1 MPTGYDFCGW
11 ASKNDLLCSDG
22 RTIRRGAFASD
33 DGKKV
38 PMVYQHQHTSIDN
51 VLGHAILENRNE
63 GMYAYCY
70 LNESDT
76 GKMAKELVRHGD
88 ICAMSIYANKLKQ
101 IGNDVVHGEIKEVSL
116 VLAAANPGAAI
127 ESVVLEHSDGSTE
140 EEAIIYSGEDT
151 QYKIMSHAETM
162 PVETSTQTSSDKT
175 VNDVLNGMSEAKKN
189 VLYYMLAKVSETDE
203 EAEDD
208 DVIEDSD
215 IRHADVSGGRTIQDI
230 FDTFT
235 SDEKKVAFF
244 LIGKAI
250 EESGSMAQSDI
261 PNIDD
266 ESEENDTMKHNVFE
280 NNQIENDETVLSHAE
295 IEEIFRDAKQYG
307 TLKNSALAHG
317 VENIAHSNLVP
328 VQTYGVANIE
338 YLFPDAK
345 TVTPTP
351 ELVKRNDDWV
361 SKVMRSVH
369 RTPFSRIKS
378 TAANLTEDEARAKGY
393 IKGKLKKEEVFSL
406 LKRTTEPT
414 TIYKKQRLDRDDV
427 VDITDFDVVAWIKSE
442 MRMMLNEEIARAIL
456 IGDGRLTS
464 SDDKIPEDHIRPVA
478 FDSELY
484 TVPIEVTVA
493 AEATDNDKAKAIIR
507 SIIKGR
513 KEYKGSGNPVMY
525 TTEDIL
531 TDMLLMEDK
540 MGRIIYDSVTKL
552 ATALRV
558 SEIVTVPVMEGL
570 KDSEGNAV
578 IAVIVNLADYN
589 VGADRGGEVNMFD
602 DFDIDFNAMKYLIET
617 RCSGALTKPY
627 SAMVVKTK
635 VNGTV

>member
-51 VLGHAILENRNE
+51 VLGHAILENRDE

-151 QYKIMSHAETM
+151 QYEILSHAET
-162 PVETSTQTSSDKT
+162 PTQTSSDKT
-175 VNDVLNGMSEAKKN
+175 VNDILNGMSEAKKN

-235 SDEKKVAFF
+235 PDEKKVAFF

-250 EESGSMAQSDI
+250 EESGSMEQSDI

-266 ESEENDTMKHNVFE
+266 ESEENETMKHNVFE
-280 NNQIENDETVLSHAE
+280 NNQVDNDETVLSHAE

-307 TLKNSALAHG
+307 TLKRSVEAHG
-317 VENIAHSNLVP
+317 VESISHSAEGP
-328 VQTYGVANIE
+328 DPYGVVNIG

-345 TVTPTP
+345 TVTTTP
-351 ELVKRNDDWV
+351 EFIKRNDDWV
-361 SKVMRSVH
+361 SKVMGSVH

-393 IKGKLKKEEVFSL
+393 ITGKLKKEEVFSL

-414 TIYKKQRLDRDDV
+414 TIYKKQKLDRDDV
-427 VDITDFDVVAWIKSE
+427 IDITDFDVVAWIKSE

-464 SDDKIPEDHIRPVA
+464 SEDKIPEDHIRPVA
-478 FDSELY
+478 FDSPLY
-484 TVPIEVTVA
+484 TIPIEVTLNGSL
-493 AEATDNDKAKAIIR
+493 NDDANTKEIIR

-525 TTEDIL
+525 TTEDTL

-570 KDSEGNAV
+570 KDSQGYDI

-589 VGADRGGEVNMFD
+589 VGADRGGEINMFD
-602 DFDIDFNAMKYLIET
+602 DFDIDYNAMKYLIET

-627 SAMVVKTK
+627 SAMVIKTK
-635 VNGTV
+635 LEGGGV

>member
-51 VLGHAILENRNE
+51 VLGHAILENRDE

-151 QYKIMSHAETM
+151 QYKILSHAET
-162 PVETSTQTSSDKT
+162 PTQTSSDKT
-175 VNDVLNGMSEAKKN
+175 VNDILNGMSEAKKN

-244 LIGKAI
+244 LIGQAI
-250 EESGSMAQSDI
+250 KESGSMEQSDI

-295 IEEIFRDAKQYG
+295 IEEIFRDTKQYG

-317 VENIAHSNLVP
+317 V
-328 VQTYGVANIE
+328 TNIE

-351 ELVKRNDDWV
+351 ELIKRNDDWV
-361 SKVMRSVH
+361 SKVMGSVH

-378 TAANLTEDEARAKGY
+378 TAANLTEEDARAKGY
-393 IKGKLKKEEVFSL
+393 MKGKLKKDEVFSL

-414 TIYKKQRLDRDDV
+414 TIYKKQKLDRDDV

-493 AEATDNDKAKAIIR
+493 AQATDDDKAKAIIR

-525 TTEDIL
+525 TTEDVL

-540 MGRIIYDSVTKL
+540 MGRVVYDSVTKL

-570 KDSEGNAV
+570 KDSENNAV

-602 DFDIDFNAMKYLIET
+602 DFDIDYNAMKYLIET

-627 SAMVVKTK
+627 SALAVKLKTA
-635 VNGTV
+635 GA

>member
-51 VLGHAILENRNE
+51 VLGHAILENRDE

-151 QYKIMSHAETM
+151 QYKILSHAES
-162 PVETSTQTSSDKT
+162 STQTSSDKT
-175 VNDVLNGMSEAKKN
+175 VNDILNNMSEAKKN

-244 LIGKAI
+244 LIGQAI
-250 EESGSMAQSDI
+250 KESGSMEQSDI

-295 IEEIFRDAKQYG
+295 IEEIFRDTKQYG

-317 VENIAHSNLVP
+317 V
-328 VQTYGVANIE
+328 TNIE

-351 ELVKRNDDWV
+351 ELIKRNDDWV
-361 SKVMRSVH
+361 SKVMGAVH

-378 TAANLTEDEARAKGY
+378 TAANLTEEDARAKGY
-393 IKGKLKKEEVFSL
+393 MKGKLKKDEVFSL

-414 TIYKKQRLDRDDV
+414 TIYKKQKLDRDDV

-493 AEATDNDKAKAIIR
+493 AQATDDDKAKAIIR

-525 TTEDIL
+525 TTEDVL

-540 MGRIIYDSVTKL
+540 MGRVVYDSVTKL

-570 KDSEGNAV
+570 KDSENNAV

-602 DFDIDFNAMKYLIET
+602 DFDIDYNAMKYLIET

-627 SAMVVKTK
+627 SALAVKLKTA
-635 VNGTV
+635 GA

>member
-51 VLGHAILENRNE
+51 VLGHAILENRDE

-151 QYKIMSHAETM
+151 QYKILSHAET
-162 PVETSTQTSSDKT
+162 PTQTSSDKT
-175 VNDVLNGMSEAKKN
+175 VNDILNGMSEAKKN

-235 SDEKKVAFF
+235 PDEKKVAFF

-250 EESGSMAQSDI
+250 EESGSMEQSDI

-266 ESEENDTMKHNVFE
+266 ESEENETMKHNVFE
-280 NNQIENDETVLSHAE
+280 NNQVDNDETVLSHAE
-295 IEEIFRDAKQYG
+295 IEEIFRDTKQYG

-317 VENIAHSNLVP
+317 V
-328 VQTYGVANIE
+328 TNIE

-351 ELVKRNDDWV
+351 ELIKRNDDWV
-361 SKVMRSVH
+361 SKVMGAVH

-414 TIYKKQRLDRDDV
+414 TIYKKQKLDRDDV
-427 VDITDFDVVAWIKSE
+427 IDITDFDVVAWIKSE

-484 TVPIEVTVA
+484 TVPVEVTVA
-493 AEATDNDKAKAIIR
+493 AQATDDDKAKAIIR

-525 TTEDIL
+525 TTEDTL

-540 MGRIIYDSVTKL
+540 MGRVVYDSVTKL

-602 DFDIDFNAMKYLIET
+602 DFDIDYNAMKYLIET

-627 SAMVVKTK
+627 SALAVKLKTA
-635 VNGTV
+635 GA

>member
-51 VLGHAILENRNE
+51 VLGHAILENRDE

-151 QYKIMSHAETM
+151 QYKILSHAES
-162 PVETSTQTSSDKT
+162 STQTSSDKT
-175 VNDVLNGMSEAKKN
+175 VNDILNNMSEAKKN

-235 SDEKKVAFF
+235 PDEKKVAFF

-250 EESGSMAQSDI
+250 EESGSMEQSDI

-280 NNQIENDETVLSHAE
+280 NNQINNDETVLSHAE
-295 IEEIFRDAKQYG
+295 IEEIFRDTKQYG

-317 VENIAHSNLVP
+317 I
-328 VQTYGVANIE
+328 TNIE

-351 ELVKRNDDWV
+351 ELIKRNDDWV
-361 SKVMRSVH
+361 SKVMGSVH

-378 TAANLTEDEARAKGY
+378 TAANLTEDDARAKGY
-393 IKGKLKKEEVFSL
+393 MKGKLKKDEVFSL

-414 TIYKKQRLDRDDV
+414 TIYKKQKLDRDDV

-493 AEATDNDKAKAIIR
+493 AQATDDDKAKAIIR

-525 TTEDIL
+525 TTEDTL

-540 MGRIIYDSVTKL
+540 MGRVVYDSVTKL

-602 DFDIDFNAMKYLIET
+602 DFDIDYNAMKYLIET

-627 SAMVVKTK
+627 SALAVKLKTA
-635 VNGTV
+635 GA

>member
-51 VLGHAILENRNE
+51 VLGHAILENRDE

-151 QYKIMSHAETM
+151 QYKILSHAES
-162 PVETSTQTSSDKT
+162 STQTSSDKT
-175 VNDVLNGMSEAKKN
+175 VNDILNNMSEAKKN

-244 LIGKAI
+244 LIGQAI
-250 EESGSMAQSDI
+250 KESGSMEQSDI

-280 NNQIENDETVLSHAE
+280 NNQFNNDETVLSHAE
-295 IEEIFRDAKQYG
+295 IEEIFRDTKQYG

-317 VENIAHSNLVP
+317 I
-328 VQTYGVANIE
+328 TNIE
-338 YLFPDAK
+338 YLFPDAT

-351 ELVKRNDDWV
+351 ELIKRNDDWV
-361 SKVMRSVH
+361 SKVMGAVH

-393 IKGKLKKEEVFSL
+393 IKGNLKKDEVFSL

-414 TIYKKQRLDRDDV
+414 TIYKKQKLDRDDV

-484 TVPIEVTVA
+484 TVPVEVTVA
-493 AEATDNDKAKAIIR
+493 AQATDDDKAKAIIR

-525 TTEDIL
+525 TTEDTL

-540 MGRIIYDSVTKL
+540 MGRVVYDSVTKL

-570 KDSEGNAV
+570 KDAQGNAV

-602 DFDIDFNAMKYLIET
+602 DFDIDYNAMKYLIET

-627 SAMVVKTK
+627 SALAVKLKTA
-635 VNGTV
+635 GA

>member
-151 QYKIMSHAETM
+151 QYKILSHAES
-162 PVETSTQTSSDKT
+162 STQTSSDKT
-175 VNDVLNGMSEAKKN
+175 VNDILNNMSEAKKN

-244 LIGKAI
+244 LIGQAIKA
-250 EESGSMAQSDI
+250 SGSMEQSDI

-280 NNQIENDETVLSHAE
+280 NNQINNDETVLSHAE
-295 IEEIFRDAKQYG
+295 IEEIFRDTKQYG

-317 VENIAHSNLVP
+317 V
-328 VQTYGVANIE
+328 TNIE
-338 YLFPDAK
+338 YLFPDAT

-351 ELVKRNDDWV
+351 ELIKRNDDWV
-361 SKVMRSVH
+361 GKVMGAVH

-393 IKGKLKKEEVFSL
+393 IKGNLKKDEVFSL

-414 TIYKKQRLDRDDV
+414 TIYKKQKLDRDDV

-484 TVPIEVTVA
+484 TVPVEVTVA
-493 AEATDNDKAKAIIR
+493 TGATDDDKAKAIIR

-525 TTEDIL
+525 TTEDTL

-540 MGRIIYDSVTKL
+540 MGRVVYDSVTKL

-570 KDSEGNAV
+570 KDSQGNAV

-602 DFDIDFNAMKYLIET
+602 DFDIDYNAMKYLIET

-627 SAMVVKTK
+627 SALAVKLKTA
-635 VNGTV
+635 GA

>member
-51 VLGHAILENRNE
+51 VLGHAILENRDE

-151 QYKIMSHAETM
+151 QYKILSHAES
-162 PVETSTQTSSDKT
+162 STQTSSDKT
-175 VNDVLNGMSEAKKN
+175 VNDILNNMSEAKKN

-244 LIGKAI
+244 LIGQAI
-250 EESGSMAQSDI
+250 KESGSMEQSDI

-280 NNQIENDETVLSHAE
+280 NNQINNAETVLSHAE
-295 IEEIFRDAKQYG
+295 IEEIFRDTKQYG

-317 VENIAHSNLVP
+317 I
-328 VQTYGVANIE
+328 TNIE

-351 ELVKRNDDWV
+351 ELIKRNDDWV
-361 SKVMRSVH
+361 SKVMGAVH

-378 TAANLTEDEARAKGY
+378 TAANLTEEDARAKGY
-393 IKGKLKKEEVFSL
+393 MKGKLKKDEVFSL

-414 TIYKKQRLDRDDV
+414 TIYKKQKLDRDDV

-493 AEATDNDKAKAIIR
+493 AQATDDDKAKAIIR

-525 TTEDIL
+525 TTEDVL

-540 MGRIIYDSVTKL
+540 MGRVVYDSVTKL

-570 KDSEGNAV
+570 KDSENNAV

-602 DFDIDFNAMKYLIET
+602 DFDIDYNAMKYLIET

-627 SAMVVKTK
+627 SALAVKLKTA
-635 VNGTV
+635 GA

>member
-51 VLGHAILENRNE
+51 VLGHAILENRDE

-151 QYKIMSHAETM
+151 QYKILSHAES
-162 PVETSTQTSSDKT
+162 STQTSSDKT
-175 VNDVLNGMSEAKKN
+175 VNDILNNMSEAKKN

-235 SDEKKVAFF
+235 PDEKKVAFF

-250 EESGSMAQSDI
+250 EESGSMEQSDI

-266 ESEENDTMKHNVFE
+266 ESEENETMKHNVFE
-280 NNQIENDETVLSHAE
+280 NNQVDNDETVLSHAE
-295 IEEIFRDAKQYG
+295 IEEIFRDTKQYG

-317 VENIAHSNLVP
+317 I
-328 VQTYGVANIE
+328 TNIE

-351 ELVKRNDDWV
+351 ELIKRNDDWV
-361 SKVMRSVH
+361 SKVMGSVH

-378 TAANLTEDEARAKGY
+378 SAANLTEDDARAKGY
-393 IKGKLKKEEVFSL
+393 MKGKLKKDEVFSL

-414 TIYKKQRLDRDDV
+414 TIYKKQKLDRDDV

-493 AEATDNDKAKAIIR
+493 AQATDDDKAKAIIR

-525 TTEDIL
+525 TTEDTL

-540 MGRIIYDSVTKL
+540 MGRVVYDSVTKL

-602 DFDIDFNAMKYLIET
+602 DFDIDYNAMKYLIET

-627 SAMVVKTK
+627 SALAVKLKTA
-635 VNGTV
+635 GA

>member
-51 VLGHAILENRNE
+51 VLGHAILENRDE

-151 QYKIMSHAETM
+151 QYKILSHAES
-162 PVETSTQTSSDKT
+162 STQTSSDKT
-175 VNDVLNGMSEAKKN
+175 VNDILNNMSEAKKN

-244 LIGKAI
+244 LIGQAI
-250 EESGSMAQSDI
+250 KESGSMEQSDI

-280 NNQIENDETVLSHAE
+280 NNQINNDETVLSHAE
-295 IEEIFRDAKQYG
+295 IEEIFRDTKQYG

-317 VENIAHSNLVP
+317 V
-328 VQTYGVANIE
+328 TNIE
-338 YLFPDAK
+338 YLFPDAT

-351 ELVKRNDDWV
+351 ELIKRNDDWV
-361 SKVMRSVH
+361 SKVMGSVH

-378 TAANLTEDEARAKGY
+378 TAANLTEEDARAKGY
-393 IKGKLKKEEVFSL
+393 MKGKLKKDEVFSL

-414 TIYKKQRLDRDDV
+414 TIYKKQKLDRDDV

-484 TVPIEVTVA
+484 TVPVEVTVA
-493 AEATDNDKAKAIIR
+493 AQATDDDKAKAIIR

-525 TTEDIL
+525 TTEDVL

-540 MGRIIYDSVTKL
+540 MGRVVYDSVTKL

-602 DFDIDFNAMKYLIET
+602 DFDIDYNAMKYLIET

-627 SAMVVKTK
+627 SALAVKLKTA
-635 VNGTV
+635 GA

>member
-51 VLGHAILENRNE
+51 VLGHAILENRDE

-162 PVETSTQTSSDKT
+162 SVETSTKTSSDKT
-175 VNDVLNGMSEAKKN
+175 VNDILNGMSEAKKN

-235 SDEKKVAFF
+235 PDEKKVAFF

-250 EESGSMAQSDI
+250 EESGSMEQSDI

-266 ESEENDTMKHNVFE
+266 ESEENETMKHNVFE

-295 IEEIFRDAKQYG
+295 IDEIFRDTKQYG

-317 VENIAHSNLVP
+317 V
-328 VQTYGVANIE
+328 TNIE

-351 ELVKRNDDWV
+351 ELIKGNDDWV

-378 TAANLTEDEARAKGY
+378 TAANLTEDDARAKGY
-393 IKGKLKKEEVFSL
+393 MKGKLKKDEVFSL

-414 TIYKKQRLDRDDV
+414 TIYKKQKLDRDDV

-484 TVPIEVTVA
+484 TVPIHVTVSA
-493 AEATDNDKAKAIIR
+493 KDTDDDKTKAIIR

-525 TTEDIL
+525 TTEDVL

-540 MGRIIYDSVTKL
+540 MGRVVYDSVTKL

-558 SEIVTVPVMEGL
+558 SEIVTVPAMEDL
-570 KDSEGNAV
+570 TDSEGNFV

-602 DFDIDFNAMKYLIET
+602 DFDIDYNAMKYLIET

-627 SAMVVKTK
+627 SALVVKLK
-635 VNGTV
+635 VTTPIG

>member
-51 VLGHAILENRNE
+51 VLGHAILENRDE

-151 QYKIMSHAETM
+151 QYKILSHAES
-162 PVETSTQTSSDKT
+162 STQTSSDKT
-175 VNDVLNGMSEAKKN
+175 VNDILNNMSEAKKN

-235 SDEKKVAFF
+235 SDEKKVAFY

-266 ESEENDTMKHNVFE
+266 ESEENETMKHNVFE
-280 NNQIENDETVLSHAE
+280 NNQVDNNETVLSHAE
-295 IEEIFRDAKQYG
+295 IEEIFRDTKQYG

-317 VENIAHSNLVP
+317 V
-328 VQTYGVANIE
+328 TNIE

-351 ELVKRNDDWV
+351 ELIKRNDDWV
-361 SKVMRSVH
+361 SKVMGSVH

-378 TAANLTEDEARAKGY
+378 TAANLTEEDARAKGY
-393 IKGKLKKEEVFSL
+393 MKGKLKKDEVFSL

-414 TIYKKQRLDRDDV
+414 TIYKKQKLDRDDV

-493 AEATDNDKAKAIIR
+493 AQATDDDKAKAIIR

-525 TTEDIL
+525 TTEDVL

-540 MGRIIYDSVTKL
+540 MGRVVYDSVTKL

-570 KDSEGNAV
+570 KDSENNAV

-602 DFDIDFNAMKYLIET
+602 DFDIDYNAMKYLIET

-627 SAMVVKTK
+627 SALAVKLKTA
-635 VNGTV
+635 GA

>member
-51 VLGHAILENRNE
+51 VLGHAILENRDE

-151 QYKIMSHAETM
+151 QYKIMSHAET
-162 PVETSTQTSSDKT
+162 PTQTSSDKT
-175 VNDVLNGMSEAKKN
+175 VNDILNGMSEAKKN

-235 SDEKKVAFF
+235 SDEKKVAFY

-250 EESGSMAQSDI
+250 EESGSMEQSDI

-295 IEEIFRDAKQYG
+295 IEEIFRDTKQYG

-317 VENIAHSNLVP
+317 V
-328 VQTYGVANIE
+328 TNIE

-351 ELVKRNDDWV
+351 ELIKRNDDWV
-361 SKVMRSVH
+361 SKVMGAVH

-378 TAANLTEDEARAKGY
+378 TAANLTEEDARAKGY
-393 IKGKLKKEEVFSL
+393 MKGKLKKDEVFSL

-414 TIYKKQRLDRDDV
+414 TIYKKQKLDRDDV

-493 AEATDNDKAKAIIR
+493 AQATDDDKAKAIIR

-525 TTEDIL
+525 TTEDVL

-540 MGRIIYDSVTKL
+540 MGRVVYDSVTKL

-570 KDSEGNAV
+570 KDSAGNAV

-602 DFDIDFNAMKYLIET
+602 DFDIDYNAMKYLIET

-627 SAMVVKTK
+627 SALAVKLK
-635 VNGTV
+635 AAGA

>member
-51 VLGHAILENRNE
+51 VLGHAILENRDE

-151 QYKIMSHAETM
+151 QYKILSHAET
-162 PVETSTQTSSDKT
+162 PAQTSSDKT
-175 VNDVLNGMSEAKKN
+175 VNDILNSMSEAKKN

-203 EAEDD
+203 EAENDD
-208 DVIEDSD
+208 TIEDSD

-235 SDEKKVAFF
+235 PDEKKVAFF

-250 EESGSMAQSDI
+250 EESGSMEQSDI

-266 ESEENDTMKHNVFE
+266 ESEENETMKHNVFE
-280 NNQIENDETVLSHAE
+280 NNQVDNDETVLSHAE
-295 IEEIFRDAKQYG
+295 IEEIFRDTKQYG

-317 VENIAHSNLVP
+317 V
-328 VQTYGVANIE
+328 TNIE

-351 ELVKRNDDWV
+351 ELIKRNDDWV
-361 SKVMRSVH
+361 SKVMGSVH

-414 TIYKKQRLDRDDV
+414 TIYKKQKLDRDDV
-427 VDITDFDVVAWIKSE
+427 IDITDFDVVAWIKSE

-484 TVPIEVTVA
+484 TVPVEVTVA
-493 AEATDNDKAKAIIR
+493 TGATDDDKAKAIIR

-525 TTEDIL
+525 TTEDTL

-540 MGRIIYDSVTKL
+540 MGRVVYDSVTKL

-570 KDSEGNAV
+570 KDPEGNAV

-602 DFDIDFNAMKYLIET
+602 DFDIDYNAMKYLIET

-627 SAMVVKTK
+627 SALAVKLKTA
-635 VNGTV
+635 GA

>member
-51 VLGHAILENRNE
+51 VLGHAILENRDE

-151 QYKIMSHAETM
+151 QYKILSHAES
-162 PVETSTQTSSDKT
+162 STQTSSDKT
-175 VNDVLNGMSEAKKN
+175 VNDILNNMSEAKKN

-235 SDEKKVAFF
+235 PDEKKVAFF

-250 EESGSMAQSDI
+250 EESGSMEQSDI

-280 NNQIENDETVLSHAE
+280 NNQINNDETVLSHAE
-295 IEEIFRDAKQYG
+295 IEEIFRDTKQYG

-317 VENIAHSNLVP
+317 I
-328 VQTYGVANIE
+328 TNIE

-351 ELVKRNDDWV
+351 ELIKRNDDWV
-361 SKVMRSVH
+361 SKVMGAVH

-378 TAANLTEDEARAKGY
+378 TAANLTEEDARAKGY
-393 IKGKLKKEEVFSL
+393 MKGKLKKDEVFSL

-414 TIYKKQRLDRDDV
+414 TIYKKQKLDRDDV

-493 AEATDNDKAKAIIR
+493 AQATDDDKAKAIIR

-525 TTEDIL
+525 TTEDVL

-540 MGRIIYDSVTKL
+540 MGRVVYDSVTKL

-570 KDSEGNAV
+570 KDSENNAV

-602 DFDIDFNAMKYLIET
+602 DFDIDYNAMKYLIET

-627 SAMVVKTK
+627 SALAVKLKTA
-635 VNGTV
+635 GA

>member
-51 VLGHAILENRNE
+51 VLGHAILENRDE

-151 QYKIMSHAETM
+151 QYKILSHAET
-162 PVETSTQTSSDKT
+162 PAQTSSDKT
-175 VNDVLNGMSEAKKN
+175 VNDILNNMSEAKKN

-244 LIGKAI
+244 LIGQAI
-250 EESGSMAQSDI
+250 KESGSMEQSDI

-280 NNQIENDETVLSHAE
+280 NNQVDNDETVLSHAE
-295 IEEIFRDAKQYG
+295 IEEIFRDTKQYG

-317 VENIAHSNLVP
+317 I
-328 VQTYGVANIE
+328 TNIE

-351 ELVKRNDDWV
+351 ELIKRNDDWV
-361 SKVMRSVH
+361 SKVMGSVH

-378 TAANLTEDEARAKGY
+378 SAANLTEDDARAKGY
-393 IKGKLKKEEVFSL
+393 MKGKLKKDEVFSL

-414 TIYKKQRLDRDDV
+414 TIYKKQKLDRDDV

-493 AEATDNDKAKAIIR
+493 AQATDDDKAKAIIR

-525 TTEDIL
+525 TTEDTL

-540 MGRIIYDSVTKL
+540 MGRVVYDSVTKL

-602 DFDIDFNAMKYLIET
+602 DFDIDYNAMKYLIET

-627 SAMVVKTK
+627 SALAVKLKTA
-635 VNGTV
+635 GA

>member
-51 VLGHAILENRNE
+51 VLGHAILENRDE

-151 QYKIMSHAETM
+151 QYKILSHAET
-162 PVETSTQTSSDKT
+162 PAQTSSDKT
-175 VNDVLNGMSEAKKN
+175 VNDILNGMSEAKKN

-244 LIGKAI
+244 LIGQAI
-250 EESGSMAQSDI
+250 KESGSMEQSDI

-295 IEEIFRDAKQYG
+295 IEEIFRDTKQYG

-317 VENIAHSNLVP
+317 V
-328 VQTYGVANIE
+328 TNIE

-351 ELVKRNDDWV
+351 ELIKRNDDWV
-361 SKVMRSVH
+361 SKVMGAVH

-414 TIYKKQRLDRDDV
+414 TIYKKQKLDRDDV

-493 AEATDNDKAKAIIR
+493 AQATDDDKAKAIIR

-525 TTEDIL
+525 TTEDTL

-540 MGRIIYDSVTKL
+540 MGRVVYDSVTKL

-570 KDSEGNAV
+570 KDSLGNAV

-602 DFDIDFNAMKYLIET
+602 DFDIDYNAMKYLIET

-627 SAMVVKTK
+627 SALAVKLKTA
-635 VNGTV
+635 GA

>member
-22 RTIRRGAFASD
+22 RTIRRGAFAGD

-38 PMVYQHQHTSIDN
+38 PMVYQHQHTSINN
-51 VLGHAILENRNE
+51 VLGHAILENRDE

-70 LNESDT
+70 LNQNDN
-76 GKMAKELVRHGD
+76 GKMAKELIRHGD

-101 IGNDVVHGEIKEVSL
+101 IGNDVIHGEIKEVSL

-140 EEAIIYSGEDT
+140 EEAVIYSGEDT
-151 QYKIMSHAETM
+151 QYEILSHAD
-162 PVETSTQTSSDKT
+162 TSTQTSTDKT
-175 VNDVLNGMSEAKKN
+175 VNDILNGMSEAKKN

-203 EAEDD
+203 EAENDD
-208 DVIEDSD
+208 TIEDSD

-235 SDEKKVAFF
+235 PDEKKVAFF

-250 EESGSMAQSDI
+250 EESGSMEQSDI

-266 ESEENDTMKHNVFE
+266 ESEENETMKHNVFE
-280 NNQIENDETVLSHAE
+280 NNQVDNDETILSHAE
-295 IEEIFRDAKQYG
+295 IEEIFRDTKQYG

-317 VENIAHSNLVP
+317 VENI
-328 VQTYGVANIE
+328 E

-351 ELVKRNDDWV
+351 ELIKRNDDWV
-361 SKVMRSVH
+361 SKVMGAVH

-414 TIYKKQRLDRDDV
+414 TIYKKQKLDRDDV

-484 TVPIEVTVA
+484 TVPVEVTVA
-493 AEATDNDKAKAIIR
+493 TGATDDDKAKAIIR

-525 TTEDIL
+525 TTEDTL

-540 MGRIIYDSVTKL
+540 MGRVVYDSVTKL

-602 DFDIDFNAMKYLIET
+602 DFDIDYNAMKYLIET

-627 SAMVVKTK
+627 SALAVKLKTA
-635 VNGTV
+635 GA

>member
-51 VLGHAILENRNE
+51 VLGHAILENRDE

-151 QYKIMSHAETM
+151 QYKIMSHAET
-162 PVETSTQTSSDKT
+162 PTQTSSDKT
-175 VNDVLNGMSEAKKN
+175 VNDILNGMSEEKKN

-244 LIGKAI
+244 LIGQAI
-250 EESGSMAQSDI
+250 KESGSMEQSDI

-280 NNQIENDETVLSHAE
+280 NNQINNDETVLSHAE
-295 IEEIFRDAKQYG
+295 IEEIFRDTKQYG

-317 VENIAHSNLVP
+317 I
-328 VQTYGVANIE
+328 TNIE
-338 YLFPDAK
+338 YLFPDAT

-351 ELVKRNDDWV
+351 ELIKRNDDWV
-361 SKVMRSVH
+361 SKVMGSVH

-378 TAANLTEDEARAKGY
+378 TAANLTEEDARAKGY
-393 IKGKLKKEEVFSL
+393 MKGKLKKDEVFSL

-414 TIYKKQRLDRDDV
+414 TIYKKQKLDRDDV

-493 AEATDNDKAKAIIR
+493 AQATDDDKAKAIIR

-525 TTEDIL
+525 TTEDVL

-540 MGRIIYDSVTKL
+540 MGRVVYDSVTKL

-570 KDSEGNAV
+570 KDSENNAV

-602 DFDIDFNAMKYLIET
+602 DFDIDYNAMKYLIET

-627 SAMVVKTK
+627 SALAVKLKTA
-635 VNGTV
+635 GA

>member
-51 VLGHAILENRNE
+51 VLGHAILENRDE

-151 QYKIMSHAETM
+151 QYKILSHAET
-162 PVETSTQTSSDKT
+162 PTQTSSDKT
-175 VNDVLNGMSEAKKN
+175 VNDILNGMSEAKKN

-203 EAEDD
+203 EAENDD
-208 DVIEDSD
+208 TIEDSD

-235 SDEKKVAFF
+235 PDEKKVAFF

-250 EESGSMAQSDI
+250 EESGSMEQSDI

-295 IEEIFRDAKQYG
+295 IEEIFRDTKQYG

-317 VENIAHSNLVP
+317 V
-328 VQTYGVANIE
+328 TNIE

-351 ELVKRNDDWV
+351 ELIKRNDDWV
-361 SKVMRSVH
+361 SKVMGAVH

-378 TAANLTEDEARAKGY
+378 TAANLTEEDARAKGY
-393 IKGKLKKEEVFSL
+393 MKGKLKKDEVFSL

-414 TIYKKQRLDRDDV
+414 TIYKKQKLDRDDV

-484 TVPIEVTVA
+484 TVPVEVTVA
-493 AEATDNDKAKAIIR
+493 AEATDDDKAKAIIR

-525 TTEDIL
+525 TTEDVL

-540 MGRIIYDSVTKL
+540 MGRVVYDSVTKL

-602 DFDIDFNAMKYLIET
+602 DFDIDYNAMKYLIET

-627 SAMVVKTK
+627 SALAVKLMAPGK
-635 VNGTV
+635 

>member
-22 RTIRRGAFASD
+22 RTIRRGAFAGD

-38 PMVYQHQHTSIDN
+38 PMVYQHQHTSINN
-51 VLGHAILENRNE
+51 VLGHAILENRDE
-63 GMYAYCY
+63 GVYAYCY
-70 LNESDT
+70 LNQNDN
-76 GKMAKELVRHGD
+76 GKMAKELIRHGD

-101 IGNDVVHGEIKEVSL
+101 IGNDVIHGEIKEVSL

-151 QYKIMSHAETM
+151 QYEILSHADT
-162 PVETSTQTSSDKT
+162 PTQTSTDKT
-175 VNDVLNGMSEAKKN
+175 VNEILNGMSEAKKN

-203 EAEDD
+203 EAENDD
-208 DVIEDSD
+208 TIEDSD

-235 SDEKKVAFF
+235 PDEKKVAFF

-250 EESGSMAQSDI
+250 EESGSMEQSDI

-295 IEEIFRDAKQYG
+295 IDEIFRDTKQYG

-317 VENIAHSNLVP
+317 I
-328 VQTYGVANIE
+328 TNIE

-351 ELVKRNDDWV
+351 ELIKRNDDWV
-361 SKVMRSVH
+361 SKVMGAVH

-378 TAANLTEDEARAKGY
+378 TAANLTEEDARAKGY
-393 IKGKLKKEEVFSL
+393 MKGKLKKDEVFSL

-414 TIYKKQRLDRDDV
+414 TIYKKQKLDRDDV

-493 AEATDNDKAKAIIR
+493 AQATDDDKAKAIIR

-525 TTEDIL
+525 TTEDVL

-540 MGRIIYDSVTKL
+540 MGRVVYDSVTKL

-570 KDSEGNAV
+570 KDSENNAV

-602 DFDIDFNAMKYLIET
+602 DFDIDYNAMKYLIET

-627 SAMVVKTK
+627 SALAVKLKTA
-635 VNGTV
+635 GA

>member
-51 VLGHAILENRNE
+51 VLGHAILENRDE

-151 QYKIMSHAETM
+151 QYKILSHAET
-162 PVETSTQTSSDKT
+162 PAQTSSDKT
-175 VNDVLNGMSEAKKN
+175 VNDILNGMSEAKKN

-250 EESGSMAQSDI
+250 EESGSMEQSDI

-280 NNQIENDETVLSHAE
+280 NNQVDNDETVLSHAE
-295 IEEIFRDAKQYG
+295 IEEIFRDTKQYG

-317 VENIAHSNLVP
+317 I
-328 VQTYGVANIE
+328 TNIE

-345 TVTPTP
+345 TVTTTP
-351 ELVKRNDDWV
+351 ELIKRNDDWV
-361 SKVMRSVH
+361 SKVMGAVH
-369 RTPFSRIKS
+369 HTPFSRIKS

-414 TIYKKQRLDRDDV
+414 TIYKKQKLDRDDV

-484 TVPIEVTVA
+484 TVPVEVTVA
-493 AEATDNDKAKAIIR
+493 AQATDDDKAKAIIR

-525 TTEDIL
+525 TTEDTL

-540 MGRIIYDSVTKL
+540 MGRVVYDSVTKL

-602 DFDIDFNAMKYLIET
+602 DFDIDYNAMKYLIET

-627 SAMVVKTK
+627 SALAVKLK
-635 VNGTV
+635 AAGA

>member
-38 PMVYQHQHTSIDN
+38 PMVYQHKHTSIDN
-51 VLGHAILENRNE
+51 VLGHAILENRDE

-151 QYKIMSHAETM
+151 QYKILSHAES
-162 PVETSTQTSSDKT
+162 STQTSSDKT
-175 VNDVLNGMSEAKKN
+175 VNDILNNMSEAKKN

-244 LIGKAI
+244 LIGQAI
-250 EESGSMAQSDI
+250 KESGSMEQSDI

-266 ESEENDTMKHNVFE
+266 ESEENDIMKHNVFE

-295 IEEIFRDAKQYG
+295 IEEIFRDTKQYG

-317 VENIAHSNLVP
+317 I
-328 VQTYGVANIE
+328 TNIE

-351 ELVKRNDDWV
+351 ELIKRNDDWV
-361 SKVMRSVH
+361 SKVMGAVH

-393 IKGKLKKEEVFSL
+393 IKGTLKKEEVFSL

-414 TIYKKQRLDRDDV
+414 TIYKKQKLDRDDV

-478 FDSELY
+478 FDSALY
-484 TVPIEVTVA
+484 TVPVEVTVA
-493 AEATDNDKAKAIIR
+493 AQATDDDKAKAIIR

-525 TTEDIL
+525 TTEDTL

-540 MGRIIYDSVTKL
+540 MGRVVYDSVTKL

-602 DFDIDFNAMKYLIET
+602 DFDIDYNAMKYLIET

-627 SAMVVKTK
+627 SALAVKLKTA
-635 VNGTV
+635 GA

>member
-51 VLGHAILENRNE
+51 VLGHAILENRDE

-151 QYKIMSHAETM
+151 QYKILSHAES
-162 PVETSTQTSSDKT
+162 STQTSSDKT
-175 VNDVLNGMSEAKKN
+175 VNDILNNMSEAKKN

-208 DVIEDSD
+208 DMIEDSD

-244 LIGKAI
+244 LIGQAI
-250 EESGSMAQSDI
+250 KESGSMEQSDI

-280 NNQIENDETVLSHAE
+280 NNQINNDETVLSHAE
-295 IEEIFRDAKQYG
+295 IEEIFRDTKQYG

-317 VENIAHSNLVP
+317 I
-328 VQTYGVANIE
+328 TNIE

-351 ELVKRNDDWV
+351 ELIKRNDDWV
-361 SKVMRSVH
+361 SKVMGAVH

-378 TAANLTEDEARAKGY
+378 TAANLTEDDARAKGY
-393 IKGKLKKEEVFSL
+393 IKGNLKKDEVFSL

-414 TIYKKQRLDRDDV
+414 TIYKKQKLDRDDV

-493 AEATDNDKAKAIIR
+493 AQATDDDKAKAIIR

-525 TTEDIL
+525 TTEDVL

-540 MGRIIYDSVTKL
+540 MGRVVYDSVTKL

-558 SEIVTVPVMEGL
+558 REIVTVPVMEGL
-570 KDSEGNAV
+570 KDSQGNAV

-602 DFDIDFNAMKYLIET
+602 DFDIDYNAMKYLIET

-627 SAMVVKTK
+627 SALAVKLKTA
-635 VNGTV
+635 GA

>member
-51 VLGHAILENRNE
+51 VLGHAILENRDE

-101 IGNDVVHGEIKEVSL
+101 IGNDVIHGEIKEVSL

-151 QYKIMSHAETM
+151 QYKILSHAD
-162 PVETSTQTSSDKT
+162 TSTQTPTDKT

-203 EAEDD
+203 EAENDD
-208 DVIEDSD
+208 TIEDSD

-235 SDEKKVAFF
+235 PDEKKVAFF

-250 EESGSMAQSDI
+250 EESGSMEQSDI

-266 ESEENDTMKHNVFE
+266 ESEENETMKHNVFE
-280 NNQIENDETVLSHAE
+280 NNQVDNDETVLSHAE
-295 IEEIFRDAKQYG
+295 IEEIFRDTKQYG

-317 VENIAHSNLVP
+317 V
-328 VQTYGVANIE
+328 TNIE

-351 ELVKRNDDWV
+351 ELIKRNDDWV
-361 SKVMRSVH
+361 SKVMGSVH

-378 TAANLTEDEARAKGY
+378 SAANLTEDDARAKGY
-393 IKGKLKKEEVFSL
+393 MKGKLKKDEVFSL

-414 TIYKKQRLDRDDV
+414 TIYKKQKLDRDDV

-493 AEATDNDKAKAIIR
+493 AQATDDDKAKAIIR

-525 TTEDIL
+525 TTEDVL

-540 MGRIIYDSVTKL
+540 MGRVVYDSVTKL

-602 DFDIDFNAMKYLIET
+602 DFDIDYNAMKYLIET

-627 SAMVVKTK
+627 SALAVKLKTA
-635 VNGTV
+635 GA

>member
-51 VLGHAILENRNE
+51 VLGHAILENRDE

-151 QYKIMSHAETM
+151 QYKILSHAES
-162 PVETSTQTSSDKT
+162 STQTSSDKT
-175 VNDVLNGMSEAKKN
+175 VNDILNNMSEAKKN

-244 LIGKAI
+244 LIGQAI
-250 EESGSMAQSDI
+250 KESGSMEQSDI

-280 NNQIENDETVLSHAE
+280 NNQINNDETVLSHAE
-295 IEEIFRDAKQYG
+295 IEEIFRDTKQYG

-317 VENIAHSNLVP
+317 I
-328 VQTYGVANIE
+328 TNIE

-351 ELVKRNDDWV
+351 ELIKRNDDWV
-361 SKVMRSVH
+361 SKVMGAVH

-378 TAANLTEDEARAKGY
+378 TAANLTEEDARAKGY
-393 IKGKLKKEEVFSL
+393 MKGKLKKDEVFSL

-414 TIYKKQRLDRDDV
+414 TIYKKQKLDRDDV

-484 TVPIEVTVA
+484 TVPVEVTVA
-493 AEATDNDKAKAIIR
+493 AQATDDDKAKAIIR

-525 TTEDIL
+525 TTEDTL

-540 MGRIIYDSVTKL
+540 MGRVVYDSVTKL

-570 KDSEGNAV
+570 KDSEGNAI

-602 DFDIDFNAMKYLIET
+602 DFDIDYNAMKYLIET

-627 SAMVVKTK
+627 SALAVKLKTA
-635 VNGTV
+635 GA

>member
-51 VLGHAILENRNE
+51 VLGHAILENRDE

-70 LNESDT
+70 LNDSDT

-151 QYKIMSHAETM
+151 QYKILSHAES
-162 PVETSTQTSSDKT
+162 STQTSSDKT
-175 VNDVLNGMSEAKKN
+175 VNDILNNMSEAKKN
-189 VLYYMLAKVSETDE
+189 VLYYMLARVSETDE

-244 LIGKAI
+244 LIGQAI
-250 EESGSMAQSDI
+250 KESGSMEQSDI

-280 NNQIENDETVLSHAE
+280 NNQINNDETVLSHAE
-295 IEEIFRDAKQYG
+295 IEEIFRDTKQYG

-317 VENIAHSNLVP
+317 I
-328 VQTYGVANIE
+328 TNIE
-338 YLFPDAK
+338 YLFPDAT

-351 ELVKRNDDWV
+351 ELIKRNDDWV
-361 SKVMRSVH
+361 SKVMGAVH

-393 IKGKLKKEEVFSL
+393 IKGTLKKDEVFSL

-414 TIYKKQRLDRDDV
+414 TIYKKQKLDRDDV

-484 TVPIEVTVA
+484 TVPVEVTVA
-493 AEATDNDKAKAIIR
+493 AQATDDDKAKAIIR

-525 TTEDIL
+525 TTEDTL

-540 MGRIIYDSVTKL
+540 MGRVVYDSVTKL

-570 KDSEGNAV
+570 KDSAGNAV

-602 DFDIDFNAMKYLIET
+602 DFDIDYNAMKYLIET

-627 SAMVVKTK
+627 SALAVKLKTA
-635 VNGTV
+635 GA

>member
-51 VLGHAILENRNE
+51 VLGHAILENRDE

-151 QYKIMSHAETM
+151 QYKILSHAES
-162 PVETSTQTSSDKT
+162 STQTSSDKT
-175 VNDVLNGMSEAKKN
+175 VNDILNNMSEAKKN

-244 LIGKAI
+244 LIGQAI
-250 EESGSMAQSDI
+250 KESGSMEQSDI

-280 NNQIENDETVLSHAE
+280 NNQFNNDETVLSHAE
-295 IEEIFRDAKQYG
+295 IEEIFRDTKQYG

-317 VENIAHSNLVP
+317 VES
-328 VQTYGVANIE
+328 IE

-351 ELVKRNDDWV
+351 ELIKRNDDWV
-361 SKVMRSVH
+361 SKVMGAVH

-393 IKGKLKKEEVFSL
+393 IKGTLKKEEVFSL

-414 TIYKKQRLDRDDV
+414 TIYKKQKLDRDDV

-478 FDSELY
+478 FDSALY

-493 AEATDNDKAKAIIR
+493 AQATDDDKAKAIIR

-525 TTEDIL
+525 TTEDTL

-540 MGRIIYDSVTKL
+540 MGRVVYDSVTKL

-570 KDSEGNAV
+570 KDSAGNAV

-602 DFDIDFNAMKYLIET
+602 DFDIDYNAMKYLIET

-627 SAMVVKTK
+627 SALAVKLKTA
-635 VNGTV
+635 GA

>member
-22 RTIRRGAFASD
+22 RTIRRGAFAGD

-38 PMVYQHQHTSIDN
+38 PMVYQHQHTSINN
-51 VLGHAILENRNE
+51 VLGHAILENRDE

-70 LNESDT
+70 LNQNDN
-76 GKMAKELVRHGD
+76 GKTAKELIRHGD

-101 IGNDVVHGEIKEVSL
+101 IGNDVIHGEIKEVSL

-151 QYKIMSHAETM
+151 QYEILSHAD
-162 PVETSTQTSSDKT
+162 TSTQTSTDKT
-175 VNDVLNGMSEAKKN
+175 INEILNGMSEAKKN

-235 SDEKKVAFF
+235 PDEKKVAFF

-250 EESGSMAQSDI
+250 EESGSMEQSDI

-280 NNQIENDETVLSHAE
+280 NNQINNDETVLSHAE
-295 IEEIFRDAKQYG
+295 IEEIFRDTKQYG

-317 VENIAHSNLVP
+317 V
-328 VQTYGVANIE
+328 TNIE
-338 YLFPDAK
+338 YLFPDAT

-351 ELVKRNDDWV
+351 ELIKRNDDWV
-361 SKVMRSVH
+361 SKVMGSVH

-378 TAANLTEDEARAKGY
+378 TAANLTEEDARAKGY
-393 IKGKLKKEEVFSL
+393 IKGNLKKDEVFSL

-414 TIYKKQRLDRDDV
+414 TIYKKQKLDRDDV

-478 FDSELY
+478 FDSALY
-484 TVPIEVTVA
+484 TVPVEVTVA
-493 AEATDNDKAKAIIR
+493 TGATDDDKAKAIIR

-525 TTEDIL
+525 TTEDVL

-540 MGRIIYDSVTKL
+540 MGRVVYDSVTKL

-602 DFDIDFNAMKYLIET
+602 DFDIDYNAMKYLIET

-627 SAMVVKTK
+627 SALAVKLKTA
-635 VNGTV
+635 GA

>member
-51 VLGHAILENRNE
+51 VLGHAILENRDE

-151 QYKIMSHAETM
+151 QYKILSHAET
-162 PVETSTQTSSDKT
+162 PTQTSSDKT
-175 VNDVLNGMSEAKKN
+175 VNDILNGMSEAKKN

-244 LIGKAI
+244 LIGQAI
-250 EESGSMAQSDI
+250 KESGSMEQSDI

-295 IEEIFRDAKQYG
+295 IEEIFRDTKQYG

-317 VENIAHSNLVP
+317 VENI
-328 VQTYGVANIE
+328 E

-351 ELVKRNDDWV
+351 ELIKRNDDWV
-361 SKVMRSVH
+361 SKVMGAVH

-393 IKGKLKKEEVFSL
+393 IKGNLKKDEVFSL

-414 TIYKKQRLDRDDV
+414 TIYKKQKLDRDDV

-484 TVPIEVTVA
+484 TVPVEVTVA
-493 AEATDNDKAKAIIR
+493 TGATDDDKAKAIIR

-525 TTEDIL
+525 TTEDTL

-540 MGRIIYDSVTKL
+540 MGRVVYDSVTKL

-570 KDSEGNAV
+570 KDSQGNAV

-602 DFDIDFNAMKYLIET
+602 DFDIDYNAMKYLIET

-627 SAMVVKTK
+627 SALAVKLKTA
-635 VNGTV
+635 GA

>member
-51 VLGHAILENRNE
+51 VLGHAILENRDE

-151 QYKIMSHAETM
+151 QYKILSHAET
-162 PVETSTQTSSDKT
+162 PTQTSSDKT
-175 VNDVLNGMSEAKKN
+175 VNDILNGMSEAKKN

-235 SDEKKVAFF
+235 PDEKKVAFF

-250 EESGSMAQSDI
+250 EESGSMEQSDI

-266 ESEENDTMKHNVFE
+266 ESEENETMKHNVFE
-280 NNQIENDETVLSHAE
+280 NNQVDNDETVLSHAE
-295 IEEIFRDAKQYG
+295 IEEIFRDTKQYG

-317 VENIAHSNLVP
+317 I
-328 VQTYGVANIE
+328 TNIE

-351 ELVKRNDDWV
+351 ELIKRNDDWV
-361 SKVMRSVH
+361 SKVMGAVH

-393 IKGKLKKEEVFSL
+393 ITGKLKKEEVFSL

-414 TIYKKQRLDRDDV
+414 TIYKKQKLDRDDV
-427 VDITDFDVVAWIKSE
+427 IDITDFDVVAWIKSE

-478 FDSELY
+478 FDSALY
-484 TVPIEVTVA
+484 TVPVEVTVA
-493 AEATDNDKAKAIIR
+493 TGATDDDKAKAIIR

-525 TTEDIL
+525 TTEDTL

-540 MGRIIYDSVTKL
+540 MGRVVYDSVTKL

-602 DFDIDFNAMKYLIET
+602 DFDIDYNAMKYLIET

-627 SAMVVKTK
+627 SALAVKLKTA
-635 VNGTV
+635 GA

>member
-51 VLGHAILENRNE
+51 VLGHAILENRDE

-151 QYKIMSHAETM
+151 QYKILSHAES
-162 PVETSTQTSSDKT
+162 STQTSSDKT
-175 VNDVLNGMSEAKKN
+175 VNDILNNMSEAKKN

-244 LIGKAI
+244 LIGQAI
-250 EESGSMAQSDI
+250 KESGSMEQSDI

-280 NNQIENDETVLSHAE
+280 NNQINNDETVLSHAE
-295 IEEIFRDAKQYG
+295 IEEIFRDTKQYG

-317 VENIAHSNLVP
+317 I
-328 VQTYGVANIE
+328 TNIE

-351 ELVKRNDDWV
+351 ELIKRNDDWV
-361 SKVMRSVH
+361 SKVMGSVH

-378 TAANLTEDEARAKGY
+378 TAANLTEEDARAKGY
-393 IKGKLKKEEVFSL
+393 MKGKLKKDEVFSL

-414 TIYKKQRLDRDDV
+414 TIYKKQKLDRDDV

-484 TVPIEVTVA
+484 TVPVEVTVA
-493 AEATDNDKAKAIIR
+493 AQATDDDKAKAIIR

-525 TTEDIL
+525 TTEDTL

-540 MGRIIYDSVTKL
+540 MGRVVYDSVTKL

-570 KDSEGNAV
+570 KDPEGNAV

-602 DFDIDFNAMKYLIET
+602 DFDIDYNAMKYLIET

-627 SAMVVKTK
+627 SALAVKLKTA
-635 VNGTV
+635 GA

>member
-51 VLGHAILENRNE
+51 VLGHAILENRDE

-151 QYKIMSHAETM
+151 QYKILSHAES
-162 PVETSTQTSSDKT
+162 STQTSSDKT
-175 VNDVLNGMSEAKKN
+175 VNDILNNMSEAKKN

-244 LIGKAI
+244 LIGQAI
-250 EESGSMAQSDI
+250 KESGSMEQSDI

-280 NNQIENDETVLSHAE
+280 NNQINNDETVLSHAE
-295 IEEIFRDAKQYG
+295 IEEIFRDTKQYG

-317 VENIAHSNLVP
+317 I
-328 VQTYGVANIE
+328 TNIE

-351 ELVKRNDDWV
+351 ELIKRNDDWV
-361 SKVMRSVH
+361 SKVMGSVH

-378 TAANLTEDEARAKGY
+378 TAANLTEEDARAKGY
-393 IKGKLKKEEVFSL
+393 MKGKLKKDEVFSL

-414 TIYKKQRLDRDDV
+414 TIYKKQKLDRDDV

-484 TVPIEVTVA
+484 TVPVEVTVA
-493 AEATDNDKAKAIIR
+493 AQATDDDKAKAIIR

-525 TTEDIL
+525 TTEDTL

-540 MGRIIYDSVTKL
+540 MGRVVYDSVTKL

-570 KDSEGNAV
+570 RDPEGNAV

-602 DFDIDFNAMKYLIET
+602 DFDIDYNAMKYLIET

-627 SAMVVKTK
+627 SALAVKLKTA
-635 VNGTV
+635 GA

>member
-51 VLGHAILENRNE
+51 VLGHAILENRDE

-151 QYKIMSHAETM
+151 QYKILSHAET
-162 PVETSTQTSSDKT
+162 PAQTSSDKT
-175 VNDVLNGMSEAKKN
+175 VNDILNGMSEAKKN

-235 SDEKKVAFF
+235 PDEKKVAFF

-250 EESGSMAQSDI
+250 EESGSMEQSDI

-266 ESEENDTMKHNVFE
+266 ESEENETMKHNVFE
-280 NNQIENDETVLSHAE
+280 NNQVDNDETVLSHAE
-295 IEEIFRDAKQYG
+295 IEEIFRDTKQYG

-317 VENIAHSNLVP
+317 I
-328 VQTYGVANIE
+328 TNIE

-351 ELVKRNDDWV
+351 ELIKRNDDWV
-361 SKVMRSVH
+361 SKVMGSVH

-414 TIYKKQRLDRDDV
+414 TIYKKQKLDRDDV
-427 VDITDFDVVAWIKSE
+427 IDITDFDVVAWIKSE

-484 TVPIEVTVA
+484 TVPVEVTVA
-493 AEATDNDKAKAIIR
+493 TGATDDDKAKAIIR

-525 TTEDIL
+525 TTEDTL

-540 MGRIIYDSVTKL
+540 MGRVVYDSVTKL

-602 DFDIDFNAMKYLIET
+602 DFDIDYNAMKYLIET

-627 SAMVVKTK
+627 SALAVKLKTA
-635 VNGTV
+635 GA

>member
-51 VLGHAILENRNE
+51 VLGHAILENRDE

-151 QYKIMSHAETM
+151 QYKIVSHAETM
-162 PVETSTQTSSDKT
+162 PVETSTQTSTDKT
-175 VNDVLNGMSEAKKN
+175 VNDILNGMSEAKKN

-203 EAEDD
+203 EAENDD
-208 DVIEDSD
+208 TIEDSD

-235 SDEKKVAFF
+235 PDEKKVAFF

-250 EESGSMAQSDI
+250 EESGSMEQSDI

-266 ESEENDTMKHNVFE
+266 ESEENETMKHNVFE
-280 NNQIENDETVLSHAE
+280 NNQVDNDETVLSHAE
-295 IEEIFRDAKQYG
+295 IEEIFRDTKQYG

-317 VENIAHSNLVP
+317 V
-328 VQTYGVANIE
+328 TNIE

-351 ELVKRNDDWV
+351 ELIKRNDDWV
-361 SKVMRSVH
+361 SKVMGSVH

-378 TAANLTEDEARAKGY
+378 TAANLTEDDARAKGY
-393 IKGKLKKEEVFSL
+393 MKGKLKKDEVFSL

-414 TIYKKQRLDRDDV
+414 TIYKKQKLDRDDV

-493 AEATDNDKAKAIIR
+493 AQATDDDKAKAIIR

-525 TTEDIL
+525 TTEDVL

-540 MGRIIYDSVTKL
+540 MGRVVYDSVTKL

-602 DFDIDFNAMKYLIET
+602 DFDIDYNAMKYLIET

-627 SAMVVKTK
+627 SALAVKLKTA
-635 VNGTV
+635 GA

>member
-51 VLGHAILENRNE
+51 VLGHAILENRDE

-151 QYKIMSHAETM
+151 QYKILSHAET
-162 PVETSTQTSSDKT
+162 PTQTSSDKT
-175 VNDVLNGMSEAKKN
+175 VNEILNGMSEAKKN

-203 EAEDD
+203 EAENDD
-208 DVIEDSD
+208 TIEDSD

-235 SDEKKVAFF
+235 PDEKKVAFF

-250 EESGSMAQSDI
+250 EESGSMEQSDI

-266 ESEENDTMKHNVFE
+266 ESEENETMKHNVFE
-280 NNQIENDETVLSHAE
+280 NNQVDNDETVLSHAE

-307 TLKNSALAHG
+307 TLKHSLEAHG
-317 VENIAHSNLVP
+317 VENIMHSAP
-328 VQTYGVANIE
+328 PTQTYGVKNIE

-345 TVTPTP
+345 TVTTTP
-351 ELVKRNDDWV
+351 ELIKRNDDWV
-361 SKVMRSVH
+361 SKVMGAVH
-369 RTPFSRIKS
+369 HTPFSRIKS

-393 IKGKLKKEEVFSL
+393 MKGKLKKEEVFSL

-414 TIYKKQRLDRDDV
+414 TIYKKQKLDRDDV

-484 TVPIEVTVA
+484 TVPVEVTVA
-493 AEATDNDKAKAIIR
+493 AQATDDDKAKAIIR

-525 TTEDIL
+525 TTEDTL

-540 MGRIIYDSVTKL
+540 MGRVVYDSVTKL

-570 KDSEGNAV
+570 KDSEQNDV
-578 IAVIVNLADYN
+578 VAVIVNLADYN

-602 DFDIDFNAMKYLIET
+602 DFDIDYNAMKYLIET

-627 SAMVVKTK
+627 SALAVKLKTA
-635 VNGTV
+635 GA

>member
-51 VLGHAILENRNE
+51 VLGHAILENRDE

-151 QYKIMSHAETM
+151 QYKILSHAES
-162 PVETSTQTSSDKT
+162 STQTSSDKT
-175 VNDVLNGMSEAKKN
+175 VNDILNNMSEAKKN

-244 LIGKAI
+244 LIGQAIKA
-250 EESGSMAQSDI
+250 SGSMEQSDI

-280 NNQIENDETVLSHAE
+280 NNLINNDETVLSHAE
-295 IEEIFRDAKQYG
+295 IEEIFRDTKQYG

-317 VENIAHSNLVP
+317 VENI
-328 VQTYGVANIE
+328 E

-351 ELVKRNDDWV
+351 ELIKRNDDWV
-361 SKVMRSVH
+361 SKVMGAVH

-414 TIYKKQRLDRDDV
+414 TIYKKQKLDRDDV

-456 IGDGRLTS
+456 IGDGRLIS

-478 FDSELY
+478 FDSEVY

-493 AEATDNDKAKAIIR
+493 AQATDDDKAKAIIR

-525 TTEDIL
+525 TTEDTL

-540 MGRIIYDSVTKL
+540 MGRVVYDSVTKL

-570 KDSEGNAV
+570 KDSQGNAV

-602 DFDIDFNAMKYLIET
+602 DFDIDYNAMKYLIET

-627 SAMVVKTK
+627 SALAVKLKTA
-635 VNGTV
+635 GA

>member
-22 RTIRRGAFASD
+22 RTIRRGAFAGD

-38 PMVYQHQHTSIDN
+38 PMVYQHQHTSINN
-51 VLGHAILENRNE
+51 VLGNAILENRDE

-70 LNESDT
+70 LNQNDN
-76 GKMAKELVRHGD
+76 GKMAKELIRHGD

-151 QYKIMSHAETM
+151 QYKILSHAET
-162 PVETSTQTSSDKT
+162 PTQTSSDKT
-175 VNDVLNGMSEAKKN
+175 VNDILNGMSEAKKN

-235 SDEKKVAFF
+235 PDEKKVAFF

-250 EESGSMAQSDI
+250 EESGSMEQSDI

-266 ESEENDTMKHNVFE
+266 ESEENETMKHNVFE
-280 NNQIENDETVLSHAE
+280 NNQVDNDETVLSHAE
-295 IEEIFRDAKQYG
+295 IEEIFRDTKQYG
-307 TLKNSALAHG
+307 TLKNSALAPG
-317 VENIAHSNLVP
+317 V
-328 VQTYGVANIE
+328 TNIE

-351 ELVKRNDDWV
+351 GLIKRNDDWV
-361 SKVMRSVH
+361 SKVMGSVH

-378 TAANLTEDEARAKGY
+378 TAANLTEDDARAKGY
-393 IKGKLKKEEVFSL
+393 MKGKLKKDEVFSL

-414 TIYKKQRLDRDDV
+414 TIYKKQKLDRDDV

-493 AEATDNDKAKAIIR
+493 AQATYDDKAKAIIR

-513 KEYKGSGNPVMY
+513 KEDKGSGNPVMY
-525 TTEDIL
+525 TTEDVL

-540 MGRIIYDSVTKL
+540 MGRVVYDSVTKL

-602 DFDIDFNAMKYLIET
+602 DFDIDYNAMKYLIET

-627 SAMVVKTK
+627 SALAVKLKTA
-635 VNGTV
+635 GA